1 MLSAKI
7 SAKFVSQLVGT
18 SGGPSEPTSTLESE
32 RVRRW
37 SSARAV
43 QRAMLE
49 CGDDDDVFE
58 QADAD
63 AFEERAEAAA
73 VERQVSVDPNDDAL
87 QAEATLTLEDFNLLP
102 RVLQLLD
109 AHQAGDGVDPAL
121 SELIRA
127 LNRCETGVER
137 LTAEAA
143 AEAATGARTEQRAR
157 HTLEARTQLLAQ
169 HRKRTHEELQQ

>member
-1 MLSAKI
+1 
-7 SAKFVSQLVGT
+7 
-18 SGGPSEPTSTLESE
+18 
-32 RVRRW
+32 
-37 SSARAV
+37 
-43 QRAMLE
+43 MLE
-49 CGDDDDVFE
+49 CDDDDDVFE

-87 QAEATLTLEDFNLLP
+87 QAEAPLTLDDVNLLP

-109 AHQAGDGVDPAL
+109 AHQAGDGVDAAL
-121 SELIRA
+121 SELRRA

-143 AEAATGARTEQRAR
+143 AEAAAGARTEQRAR
-157 HTLEARTQLLAQ
+157 QTLEARTQLLAQ
-169 HRKRTHEELQQ
+169 HRKRTHEELQQS